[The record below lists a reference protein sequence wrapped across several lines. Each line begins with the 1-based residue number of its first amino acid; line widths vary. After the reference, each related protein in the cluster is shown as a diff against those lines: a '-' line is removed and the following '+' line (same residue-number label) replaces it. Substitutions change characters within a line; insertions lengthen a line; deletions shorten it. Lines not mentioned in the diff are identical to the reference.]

1 MVIIEEKV
9 EVNMVGELPVYDLH
23 ICTHTHTHIPLC
35 WYSSP
40 DFGAVQFSRWAA
52 AFLLRGYYIAQRSCA
67 APFAS
72 KRHAI
77 FRTVCPSW
85 RYRGALLSCPTPS
98 APVET
103 STIKHM
109 LNYDNISNIIYG
121 CRNVS
126 SIARYL
132 RFYRRLPLYTQMS
145 NFIKIS
151 SSLRARSVIFFHN
164 CYHCCDYKDTRR
176 KKSQEGIT
184 CNDAF

>member
-1 MVIIEEKV
+1 
-9 EVNMVGELPVYDLH
+9 MVGELPVYMNY
-23 ICTHTHTHIPLC
+23 TSAYSHTHIPLC

-40 DFGAVQFSRWAA
+40 DFDAVQFSHWAA

-67 APFAS
+67 VPFAS
-72 KRHAI
+72 KRHVI

-98 APVET
+98 APVKT

-126 SIARYL
+126 NIARYIL
-132 RFYRRLPLYTQMS
+132 KFYRRLPLYIYIYIYNWVYSDVEFHRVSTRGQLYIFS
-145 NFIKIS
+145 TLL
-151 SSLRARSVIFFHN
+151 SLLWLQRNPQNSH
-164 CYHCCDYKDTRR
+164 
-176 KKSQEGIT
+176 KKE
-184 CNDAF
+184 